1 MIKYYPASELERYV
15 LLPQVPLVILSLK
28 LWQRRHLG
36 KNPGCRVLKRSV
48 GHKPPPS
55 MLELRQVVSSAFCE
69 LALLVH
75 HVQDVL
81 PQERLARQ

>member
-15 LLPQVPLVILSLK
+15 LLPQELLVILSLK
-28 LWQRRHLG
+28 LWQRCHLG
-36 KNPGCRVLKRSV
+36 ENPGRRVLERSV
-48 GHKPPPS
+48 RHEHPS
-55 MLELRQVVSSAFCE
+55 GVLVLREVVSLAFRD

-81 PQERLARQ
+81 P